1 MSSVFLQRAFLQT
14 LTQLFAWSKV
24 HFEVVEVTDSLHY
37 SSFFGLANFAC
48 RVLERN
54 RKKGTTMETV
64 GTTVL
69 EVRKCLECQACKP
82 SISDSSKRVMGR
94 LSL

>member
-24 HFEVVEVTDSLHY
+24 HFEFVEVTDSLHC

-54 RKKGTTMETV
+54 RKKKELQWRLSVLLFWKFETV
-64 GTTVL
+64 WNVKPANRQSPI
-69 EVRKCLECQACKP
+69 VRRGFW
-82 SISDSSKRVMGR
+82 DV
-94 LSL
+94 